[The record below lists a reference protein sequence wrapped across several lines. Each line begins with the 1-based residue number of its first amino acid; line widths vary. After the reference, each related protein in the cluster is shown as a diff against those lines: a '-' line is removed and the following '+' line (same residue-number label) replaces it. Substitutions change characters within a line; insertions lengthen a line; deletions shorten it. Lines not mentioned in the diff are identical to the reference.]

1 MSLGN
6 REDPVRPSTEKHCS
20 RHRSKKLTRRYEA
33 IENGL
38 AELNDPNLKGRIV
51 ELKRIRDGARADVER
66 AEARDS
72 RGAEITPE
80 TLLRFAVLR
89 GKVCA
94 TTTGPSAGAMSKRSS
109 SGLKWERTKSYSE
122 DRPYASSRRL
132 RRPEE
137 SAEWNLR
144 GSEFAV
150 SYGIGS
156 PSCPPIELFALLRAL
171 SFAGSLRKL
180 GT

>member
-1 MSLGN
+1 MRLGN

-80 TLLRFAVLR
+80 TLVRFARLAREGLRHDDGTFRKSHVQKIVQRAEVGADQIVLR
-89 GKVCA
+89 GSTLRLLETLAASGGKRGVE
-94 TTTGPSAGAMSKRSS
+94 PAGIGVRSF
-109 SGLKWERTKSYSE
+109 ERNW
-122 DRPYASSRRL
+122 L
-132 RRPEE
+132 PEQD
-137 SAEWNLR
+137 SNLR
-144 GSEFAV
+144 PFD
-150 SYGIGS
+150 
-156 PSCPPIELFALLRAL
+156 
-171 SFAGSLRKL
+171 
-180 GT
+180 